1 MSTNQNIFPPTVK
14 LLTLEAWSN
23 TSILIRLENVGLQN
37 TETVSLSEILDILG
51 QSASAAVETT
61 LDGNMN
67 IEDLRRL
74 SWNDDGKNKRTP
86 RTEQT
91 PVDIDKI
98 TLKPKQIRTFELKL
112 N

>member
-1 MSTNQNIFPPTVK
+1 MK
-14 LLTLEAWSN
+14 LLTLEAWTN
-23 TSILIRLENVGLQN
+23 TSILIRLENIGLQD
-37 TETVSLSEILDILG
+37 TETVSLSGILAILG

-67 IEDLRRL
+67 IKDLRRL
-74 SWNDDGKNKRTP
+74 SWKDDGGNERRP

-91 PVDIDKI
+91 TIDLDQI
-98 TLKPKQIRTFELKL
+98 TLKPKQIRTLELVL